1 MPSFGNAYFYHSLL
15 RRYVIAF
22 GSMFDDLT
30 VARLDVDGTVKQT
43 IAVPIAYG
51 PKESWLVRIKQD
63 PNLIRTVQVQI
74 PAASFEV
81 TGLEYD
87 GQRKMQALNREVAF
101 STTDANK
108 GKYAYKGLPWNIHF
122 ALYFYVKNADDG
134 TQLLEQVL
142 PFFGPEWTNTM
153 TLIPTLGTKLDIPVI
168 LNTVHMDDVY
178 EGDFLNRR
186 ALVWTLNFTMK
197 GWMYGPVSTTGLIK
211 TARIA
216 LRDFDTSAVNAR
228 LVITP
233 GLTANGEPTIHSNNS
248 ISVTAIEA
256 SDPYGYAVDITESYT
271 GEAQP

>member
-1 MPSFGNAYFYHSLL
+1 MPSFGNAYFYHSLI

-30 VARLDVDGTVKQT
+30 VARLDRDGTVKQT
-43 IAVPIAYG
+43 IVVPIAYG

-63 PNLIRTVQVQI
+63 PTLLRTVQVQV
-74 PAASFEV
+74 PAASFEIL
-81 TGLEYD
+81 GLEYD
-87 GQRKMQALNREVAF
+87 GARKMQALNKEVVW
-101 STTDANK
+101 STTDKNK
-108 GKYAYKGLPWNIHF
+108 GRYAYKGLPWNIHF
-122 ALYFYVKNADDG
+122 ALYFYVRNADDG

-153 TLIPTLGTKLDIPVI
+153 TLVPTLGTKLDVPVI

-178 EGDFLNRR
+178 EGDFVNRR

-197 GWMYGPVSTTGLIK
+197 AWLYGPVSTKGVIK
-211 TARIA
+211 TARTA

-228 LVITP
+228 IVLAP

-248 ISVTAIEA
+248 ISASAIA
-256 SDPYGYAVDITESYT
+256 ATDPYGYTVDISELYT
-271 GEAQP
+271 GEV